1 MEQSEAK
8 PGAAVILDREGL
20 DRLLETLVAEGYR
33 VLGPVARDGAVT
45 YAPVGSTAD
54 LPVGL
59 RDRQEGGIYRLE
71 SGRPGALFDYVHG
84 PHTWKHHLFPPEQ
97 RLWRAER
104 DGRGFRI
111 ESGAGDEPPLALVGV
126 RACELRAMA
135 IQDRVFDNG
144 QFAEPGY
151 LGRRGRAFV
160 VAVNCTRAG
169 GTCFC
174 SSMHADGP
182 HAGGGYDLALTEV
195 MAAGAHWF
203 LAESGSESGA
213 RVLER
218 LPGRAAAPAERSA
231 AFDAVEQAVA
241 AMGREMPP
249 EAVDLLRCNVEHPR
263 WDDVA
268 GRCLSCGN
276 CTLVC
281 PTCFCSTVEDVTD
294 LAGDV
299 AERWRRWDSCFN
311 LEFSYIH
318 GGSVRRQVGARY
330 RQWITHKLSTWWEQ
344 FGSSGCV
351 GCGRCITWCPV
362 GIDITAEVR
371 AIRDSEERG

>member
-1 MEQSEAK
+1 MSQDTTTRTG
-8 PGAAVILDREGL
+8 PAVLEPAGL
-20 DRLLETLVAEGYR
+20 DALFNLLQERGYR
-33 VLGPVARDGAVT
+33 VVGPTARDGAVT
-45 YAPVGSTAD
+45 YAPIGSISD

-59 RDRQEGGIYRLE
+59 QDEQAGGHYRLVP
-71 SGRPGALFDYVHG
+71 GRDGALFDYVHG

-104 DGRGFRI
+104 QGRSFTI
-111 ESGAGDEPPLALVGV
+111 HPEPTESAPQAFIGV
-126 RACELRAMA
+126 RACELRAIG
-135 IQDRVFDNG
+135 IQERVFNNG
-144 QFAEPGY
+144 QFQDPGY
-151 LGRRGRAFV
+151 VQRHANAFV

-174 SSMHADGP
+174 ASMHTDGP
-182 HAGGGYDLALTEV
+182 KVSGGYDLVLTEQ
-195 MAAGAHWF
+195 MDEGRHWF
-203 LAESGSESGA
+203 LVQAGSDAGADVLAALPKRAAESAEM
-213 RVLER
+213 E
-218 LPGRAAAPAERSA
+218 RAAA
-231 AFDAVEQAVA
+231 AVA
-241 AMGREMPP
+241 GAAASMGREMPR
-249 EAVDLLRCNVEHPR
+249 EAPDLLGCNAEHPR
-263 WDDVA
+263 WDVVA
-268 GRCLSCGN
+268 QRCLSCGN

-294 LAGDV
+294 LGGES

-318 GGSVRRQVGARY
+318 GGNIRQQVGARY

-362 GIDITAEVR
+362 GIDITEEVC